1 MTSFSVTYAM
11 AMSIRVGV
19 VGAGSWGTTM
29 ASMAALNTPTKL
41 WARSSTTVSDINA
54 LHVNPAY
61 LGDRLLPNELV
72 ASSDLEEVVR
82 DADVVVMA
90 VPSQGFREVLRL
102 AAPHIR
108 PWVPIVSLT
117 KGLEGDSR
125 MRMTEV
131 IAEVVPGHPAAVLTG
146 PNLAREI
153 MDGQPAASVVA
164 IDDDTIARELQRIFS
179 NPRLLIYTNPDVIGC
194 EVGGVVKNVI
204 AIASGMAAGMGFG
217 DNTKATLITRG
228 LAEMA
233 RLGTA
238 LGGVPLTFAGLAGMG
253 DLIATCSSP
262 QSRNTS
268 VGMALGRGEK
278 IADVVASMQMVAEG
292 VKSSA
297 SVVALAEIHNID
309 MPIAEQVVAVC
320 HRGLSAQQALSD
332 LLSRGGRSELE

>member
-1 MTSFSVTYAM
+1 
-11 AMSIRVGV
+11 
-19 VGAGSWGTTM
+19 
-29 ASMAALNTPTKL
+29 
-41 WARSSTTVSDINA
+41 VSDINTK
-54 LHVNPAY
+54 HVNPAY
-61 LGDRLLPNELV
+61 LGERLLPEGLV
-72 ASSDLEEVVR
+72 GSSDLEEVVR

-90 VPSQGFREVLRL
+90 VPSQGFREVLQM

-125 MRMTEV
+125 LRMTEV

-179 NPRLLIYTNPDVIGC
+179 NPRLLIYTNPDVVGC

-217 DNTKATLITRG
+217 DNTRATLITRG

-297 SVVALAEIHNID
+297 SVLALAEIHNID

-332 LLSRGGRSELE
+332 LLGRGGRSELE